1 MKSSS
6 RNFGIDTHRA
16 YQVRSREEM
25 VTLLRTLV
33 EKNQLV
39 KMLIDDEDEVFVT
52 SILKVDTGNDTL
64 VIDSLMDEEINRR
77 IAAAK
82 ILAFETTLD
91 KIRIIFSTQN
101 SIACIQDGRPALRI
115 GLPTNF
121 VRLQRREFYRAPIVE
136 PVFCLVPLPE
146 DIGEGAYQLSLSD
159 ISSNGLA
166 MLDEKKMLDNTVGRD
181 YANCQIDLPG
191 VGIITTTLQIRNSY
205 DLNSLN
211 GKTKRRLG
219 CKFINLSKSMLAD
232 VQRYIIKLE
241 REKNAHSSASSASSA
256 FSANG
261 VLS

>member
-1 MKSSS
+1 MKSYSP
-6 RNFGIDTHRA
+6 NFGIDNHRA
-16 YQVRSREEM
+16 YQVRSREEI

-39 KMLIDDEDEVFVT
+39 KMVIDEESEVFVT
-52 SILKVDTGNDTL
+52 SILNVDTQNDAL
-64 VIDSLMDEEINRR
+64 IIDSLVDKEINRR

-101 SIACIQDGRPALRI
+101 STTCIQDGRLALRI
-115 GLPTNF
+115 GFPTNF
-121 VRLQRREFYRAPIVE
+121 VRLQRREFYRAPVVE

-146 DIGEGAYQLSLSD
+146 DIGEGSYRLSLSD

-166 MLDEKKMLDNTVGRD
+166 MLDEKKMLDNTIGRD
-181 YANCQIDLPG
+181 YFNCQIELPG
-191 VGIITTTLQIRNSY
+191 VGLITTTLQIRNSY
-205 DLNSLN
+205 DLNSFN

-232 VQRYIIKLE
+232 VQRYMIKLE
-241 REKNAHSSASSASSA
+241 REKNTHSSD
-256 FSANG
+256 G
-261 VLS
+261 V